1 MMDVLENIKEIFDIE
16 ISELEYVKSHINESY
31 MKAIELIERCQGKVV
46 VSGIGKSGLIGQKI
60 AATLSST
67 GTTAVFLNSAE
78 ALHGDL
84 GIVTHLDVV
93 IIISNSGNGDELKS
107 IIPVLKTQHIPLI
120 AMTGNSNSYLATH
133 ADAVLNIHVRREG
146 CPLNLAPMS
155 SSTAALVM
163 GDAIA
168 ATLMK
173 LKGFKP
179 ENFALYHP
187 GGALGRRLLLHVR
200 DIMKK
205 GEDIPFVTL
214 EASMD
219 EVVME
224 LTRKKLGAVCV
235 SNDKKSLLGIITEG
249 DLRRAL
255 LKKEEFFS
263 FCAKDIMIE
272 RPICATPDSLAAD
285 ALSIMEE
292 RESQISVL
300 PVVKNDTIVG
310 MIRIHDLIGKLK

>member
-1 MMDVLENIKEIFDIE
+1 M
-16 ISELEYVKSHINESY
+16 
-31 MKAIELIERCQGKVV
+31 
-46 VSGIGKSGLIGQKI
+46 
-60 AATLSST
+60 
-67 GTTAVFLNSAE
+67 
-78 ALHGDL
+78 
-84 GIVTHLDVV
+84 
-93 IIISNSGNGDELKS
+93 
-107 IIPVLKTQHIPLI
+107 
-120 AMTGNSNSYLATH
+120 
-133 ADAVLNIHVRREG
+133 VLNIHVRREG

>member
-1 MMDVLENIKEIFDIE
+1 MGVLESIKEIFDIE
-16 ISELEYVKSHINESY
+16 ISELEYVKSNMGDESIE
-31 MKAIELIERCQGKVV
+31 AIEIIRNCKGKVV
-46 VSGIGKSGLIGQKI
+46 ISGIGKSGLIGQKI

-84 GIVTHLDVV
+84 GIVSKEDVV
-93 IIISNSGNGDELKS
+93 VLISNSGNGDELKS
-107 IIPVLKTQHIPLI
+107 IIPVLKKQHISLI
-120 AMTGNSNSYLATH
+120 AMTGNLNSYLA
-133 ADAVLNIHVRREG
+133 AMANVVLNIHVRREG

-155 SSTAALVM
+155 SSTGALVM

-205 GEDIPFVTL
+205 GEEIPFVTQ
-214 EASMD
+214 EATMD

-224 LTRKKLGAVCV
+224 LTVKKLGAVCV
-235 SNDKKSLLGIITEG
+235 SENKKSLVGIITEG

-255 LKKEEFFS
+255 LKKEEFFNLR
-263 FCAKDIMIE
+263 AKDIMIKN
-272 RPICATPDSLAAD
+272 PICATPDSLAAD
-285 ALSIMEE
+285 ALGTMEE

-300 PVVKNDTIVG
+300 PVLDSGDIVG
-310 MIRIHDLIGKLK
+310 MIRIHDLLGKLK